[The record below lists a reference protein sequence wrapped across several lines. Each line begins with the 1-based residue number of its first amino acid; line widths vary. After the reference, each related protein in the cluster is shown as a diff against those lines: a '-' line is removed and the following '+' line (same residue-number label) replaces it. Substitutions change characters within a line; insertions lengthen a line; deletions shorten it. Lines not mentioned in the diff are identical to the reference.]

1 MHPGVVDS
9 WIRSPEDAIHLISE
23 HTITPA
29 ADFTVGAELEWLVIR
44 KSHPAH
50 RVSVEEIARALGVYA
65 PNGNGRSAPFPRGS
79 TLTLEP
85 GGQVELSSAPASSA
99 SAVIDALTTDSTVLR
114 ACLAHESLEL
124 VSAAADTVRAP
135 QRILDAPRYQ
145 AMETAFDRNGPAG
158 RVMMTNT
165 AAAQVCVSA
174 GTSMAD
180 AAQRWAMLNEAG
192 PALLAAFASSPRVAG
207 GLPGRWESQRMRS
220 WFTLDPQ
227 RTTLPDGCGATDEYA
242 RWALTVPLLCVRRDG
257 GCWDAPPGLTLADWI
272 DMGGTSKDL
281 GFLPTPYPTADDV
294 LYHLSTLFP
303 PVRPRGYFEV
313 RYLDQQPG
321 SQWRAAVA
329 VVSTLA
335 QSASTVSACREIVA
349 GTTHLWHEAAR
360 LGMRHPD
367 LRAAA
372 GELLALAA
380 SRAASPTLSELIS
393 QYRGD
398 KQRLAMA
405 TAPTARTP
413 PRGEV

>member
-1 MHPGVVDS
+1 MHPGVVNS
-9 WIRSPEDAIHLISE
+9 WIRSPDEAIRLISE

-29 ADFTVGAELEWLVIR
+29 ADFTVGAELEWLVVR
-44 KSHPAH
+44 NSLPAH
-50 RVSVEEIARALGVYA
+50 RVSVGEISRALGVYA
-65 PNGNGRSAPFPRGS
+65 PNGNGRSAPFPCGS

-85 GGQVELSSAPASSA
+85 GGQVELSSAPAPSA

-135 QRILDAPRYQ
+135 RRILDAPRYR
-145 AMETAFDRNGPAG
+145 AMERAFDRHGPAG

-174 GTSMAD
+174 GTSMED
-180 AAQRWAMLNEAG
+180 AAQRWSMLNEAG

-207 GLPGRWESQRMRS
+207 GMPGRWESQRMRS
-220 WFTLDPQ
+220 WFALDPQ
-227 RTTLPDGCGATDEYA
+227 RTALPAGCGATDEYA
-242 RWALTVPLLCVRRDG
+242 RWALTVPLMCVRRNGD
-257 GCWDAPPGLTLADWI
+257 CWDAPPGLTLGDWI
-272 DMGGTSKDL
+272 DTGGNSNEL
-281 GFLPTPYPTADDV
+281 GMLPTLYPTADDV

-349 GTTHLWHEAAR
+349 GTSHLWHEAAR
-360 LGMRHPD
+360 FGMRHPE
-367 LRAAA
+367 LRSTAE
-372 GELLALAA
+372 ELLTLAA
-380 SRAASPTLSELIS
+380 SCAATPVLSDLIS
-393 QYRGD
+393 EYHGY
-398 KQRLAMA
+398 KQRLSMA
-405 TAPTARTP
+405 TAPTVRTP
-413 PRGEV
+413 QRGEL